1 MDLEESLGGWH
12 VDLKKKKVKQK
23 EHDKNA
29 LQIKGHIAFKKP
41 AHSN

>member
-12 VDLKKKKVKQK
+12 VDLKQKGKQK
-23 EHDKNA
+23 EYNENA
-29 LQIKGHIAFKKP
+29 RQIKGHIAFEKP